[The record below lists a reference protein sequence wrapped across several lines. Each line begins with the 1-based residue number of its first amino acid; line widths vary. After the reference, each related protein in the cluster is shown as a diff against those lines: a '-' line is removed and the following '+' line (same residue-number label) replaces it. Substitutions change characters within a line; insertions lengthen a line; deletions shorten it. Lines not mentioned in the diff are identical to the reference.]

1 MHGKLCVIMNLFSDN
16 LFGRGSTTW
25 EKQDRGL
32 PGFTTGMID
41 LAGNIKPNGYFRR
54 ALWLESPTVYVGT
67 YKMEK
72 LKEVFC
78 QCFSYLEL

>member
-32 PGFTTGMID
+32 PGD
-41 LAGNIKPNGYFRR
+41 LLP
-54 ALWLESPTVYVGT
+54 E
-67 YKMEK
+67 
-72 LKEVFC
+72 
-78 QCFSYLEL
+78 